1 MASPSPP
8 PGMEIQPPALLDEDP
23 STYSSAMWDWVI
35 ALRVTPIK
43 LPSHP
48 FVEGLLPCS
57 YPELDQKLEEAER
70 LKKKRDPSK
79 SAFVE
84 QKFNATLGTRRYRLL
99 CFDLLLQGFQR
110 EASRAPL
117 QAVKVPSS
125 ECTEQSNSPSIL
137 GNLLHNLET
146 LVKKMK
152 PDSLVHCTFQRRV
165 EVIGGSLA
173 AKLRQFDVVVTLI
186 DP

>member
-1 MASPSPP
+1 MGPSFTNNPSEFNLMASPSPP

-70 LKKKRDPSK
+70 LKKKRDP
-79 SAFVE
+79 
-84 QKFNATLGTRRYRLL
+84 
-99 CFDLLLQGFQR
+99 R

-152 PDSLVHCTFQRRV
+152 PDSLVHCTCDCDRAVVRAVQRRV